1 MLIETMRCFGSVTW
15 PYRSVGSPL
24 VAARG
29 PDSDEPKTEASWVGV
44 TGAFPPAI
52 AVTVGPGVGPS
63 GVGPTGVVGPEDEVL
78 AVGLGEAPGESDELL
93 LHAARAAATA
103 TTATADFMCI
113 KRE

>member
-1 MLIETMRCFGSVTW
+1 MLIDTMRCFGSVTS

-44 TGAFPPAI
+44 TGAFTPAI
-52 AVTVGPGVGPS
+52 AVTVGPGVEPG
-63 GVGPTGVVGPEDEVL
+63 GVGPTGLVGPEDEAL
-78 AVGLGEAPGESDELL
+78 AVGFGDAPDEPDELL
-93 LHAARAAATA
+93 LHAASPAATA
-103 TTATADFMCI
+103 TTATADFMCT